1 MHWRCEPDVDFTGW
15 LGVGLQN
22 QGQHIGLI
30 YRLGPGAPAHFLHLA
45 WHYRLLNDKLSEVTA
60 KDVVWLT
67 ECALDEFSARHMAA
81 FAAVVAERNGVE
93 VPYGFRR
100 IGLRFEED
108 GKLTV
113 PAPGRGL
120 TCATLVLQLFEDQ
133 RLPLLVEAS
142 WPRRDSDRQFQQFVV
157 DKLREAGQVEHAK
170 AMEGDIG
177 AVCRFLPTEVAA
189 GMVSPAVPL
198 RFDAAELLARKILAD
213 IGTSSRPIPSS
224 Q

>member
-1 MHWRCEPDVDFTGW
+1 MRWRCGPEVDFTGW

-22 QGQHIGLI
+22 QGRHIGLI
-30 YRLGPGAPAHFLHLA
+30 YRLEPEAPAHFLHLA
-45 WHYRLLNDKLSEVTA
+45 WHYQLLNEKLSEITA
-60 KDVVWLT
+60 RDVVWLT
-67 ECALDEFSARHMAA
+67 ECALDEYSARYMAA
-81 FAAVVAERNGVE
+81 FAAVVAECNGVE

-100 IGLRFEED
+100 SGLRFEED

-113 PAPGRGL
+113 TAPGCGL

-142 WPRRDSDRQFQQFVV
+142 WPRRESDRKFQQFVV
-157 DKLREAGQVEHAK
+157 DQLRAQGQVEHAL

-189 GMVSPAVPL
+189 GLVSAVVPL
-198 RFDAAELLARKILAD
+198 HFDDAELLAGEILAD
-213 IGTSSRPIPSS
+213 IGGSISM
-224 Q
+224 